1 MLPDPSGKA
10 TRSDDELKPG
20 FEFQPWTFSV
30 DADYRAQ
37 KLTCSGIDP
46 AIWGEFLDPSHFA
59 LLTIRQVNRDGF
71 SINGS
76 VHMIQHYRQHEPV
89 RVGEEITLRGRVT
102 GIEPAPRGTL
112 FHASFEV
119 VRPDGSVPLELSRTS
134 VRMDHEGGSKGPGS
148 SGGGARENPDEGFLT
163 LPRIGEKQLTPEGV
177 GNYSDDKMNRIH
189 DDPEIARQFGFRAP
203 IAAGIMGS
211 HIMMEALVLDG
222 GGPPK
227 TLDMEVRFRRPMFWD
242 ELLTVTGEHAP
253 ANRGGHLSKIS
264 LMKPEGKP
272 ACFSIVRQVTY

>member
-20 FEFQPWTFSV
+20 FEFEPWTFSV
-30 DADYRAQ
+30 DADYRAN

-76 VHMIQHYRQHEPV
+76 VHMIQHYKQHAPI
-89 RVGEEITLRGRVT
+89 RAGEEITLKGRVT

-112 FHASFEV
+112 FHAAFEV

-134 VRMDHEGGSKGPGS
+134 VRMDQDSGSKGPGG
-148 SGGGARENPDEGFLT
+148 SGGAPKANPDEGFLG
-163 LPRIGEKQLTPEGV
+163 LPKIGEKQMTPEGV

-211 HIMMEALVLDG
+211 HILMEALVKDG
-222 GGPPK
+222 GGPPQ
-227 TLDMEVRFRRPMFWD
+227 TLDMDVRFRRPMFWD
-242 ELLTVTGEHAP
+242 ELLTVTGE
-253 ANRGGHLSKIS
+253 RGNGHLSKIS

-272 ACFSIVRQVTY
+272 ACFASVAAVTY